1 MAYSRQLH
9 AYAGRHSRRLGR
21 ILALDSGATLWHSI
35 GRKQMFEVFLTGA
48 TTGALVVMVGIL
60 VIQKLENY
68 QRKQDDLW
76 EKAEAYDRA
85 RRQGRI

>member
-1 MAYSRQLH
+1 
-9 AYAGRHSRRLGR
+9 
-21 ILALDSGATLWHSI
+21 
-35 GRKQMFEVFLTGA
+35 
-48 TTGALVVMVGIL
+48 MVGIL

>member
-1 MAYSRQLH
+1 
-9 AYAGRHSRRLGR
+9 
-21 ILALDSGATLWHSI
+21 
-35 GRKQMFEVFLTGA
+35 MFEVFITGA
-48 TTGALVVMVGIL
+48 ATGALAVMIMIL

-76 EKAEAYDRA
+76 EKADLYDKA

>member
-1 MAYSRQLH
+1 
-9 AYAGRHSRRLGR
+9 
-21 ILALDSGATLWHSI
+21 
-35 GRKQMFEVFLTGA
+35 MFEVFLTGA
-48 TTGALVVMVGIL
+48 AAGILGVFTMLL
-60 VIQKLENY
+60 VIQKIEDY

>member
-1 MAYSRQLH
+1 
-9 AYAGRHSRRLGR
+9 
-21 ILALDSGATLWHSI
+21 
-35 GRKQMFEVFLTGA
+35 MFEVFLTGA

>member
-1 MAYSRQLH
+1 
-9 AYAGRHSRRLGR
+9 
-21 ILALDSGATLWHSI
+21 
-35 GRKQMFEVFLTGA
+35 MFEVFMSGFA
-48 TTGALVVMVGIL
+48 FGVVGIL
-60 VIQKLENY
+60 LVILAIQKLENY